1 MPQPGTVPVSAPI
14 DTYAAANTYPTHK
27 ANRGLGGYMTTA
39 NLTTLAAIS
48 ADRREQG
55 MCVFVISEGKEYR
68 DWETDRKS
76 TRLNSSHSGESRM
89 PSSA

>member
-55 MCVFVISEGKEYR
+55 V
-68 DWETDRKS
+68 
-76 TRLNSSHSGESRM
+76 
-89 PSSA
+89 